1 VSERRDDD
9 PVPIADALA
18 QVRAELGLPDGD
30 ALRTLVERWAEVVG
44 DDVAAHARLDALR
57 DGTLVVVTD
66 DPIWASQLRYLEGAI
81 LDRANELA
89 GGPVAAS
96 VRVRVHP
103 R

>member
-1 VSERRDDD
+1 VSARDDD

-30 ALRTLVERWAEVVG
+30 ALGTLVERWSEVVG
-44 DDVAAHARLDALR
+44 ADVAAHARLEALR
-57 DGTLVVVTD
+57 DGTLVVATD

-81 LDRANELA
+81 RDRANELA
-89 GGPVAAS
+89 GGPVVAAVT
-96 VRVRVHP
+96 VRVRP